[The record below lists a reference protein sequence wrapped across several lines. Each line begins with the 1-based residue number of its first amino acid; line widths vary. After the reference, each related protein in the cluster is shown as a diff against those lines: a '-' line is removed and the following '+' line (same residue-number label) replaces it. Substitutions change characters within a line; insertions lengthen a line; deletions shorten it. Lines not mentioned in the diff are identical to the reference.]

1 MIRFRLKE
9 RIADWEFQNKR
20 HLTLEEIAAEIK
32 IHRTT
37 LSRIASKPGF
47 NTTTKNIDLLC
58 GFFGCQVA
66 DLMEYV
72 PGPPKTTE
80 GEGQGKGES

>member
-9 RIADWEFQNKR
+9 RISDWEFENKR

-72 PGPPKTTE
+72 PTPDQPSQEKDQIG
-80 GEGQGKGES
+80 GD